1 MSKKIKSVCIVGGG
15 SSGWMS
21 AATFATQLPDIDVTI
36 IESPDF
42 PTLGVGESTLG
53 GIKHWSALIGL
64 EDKDFLK
71 ETDGSY
77 KLSIKFTDWLG
88 KNTGGF
94 HYPFGEYQRPIEQVG
109 PNDWWFLKGNRG
121 GLDDNSFARCHY
133 PIAAVAENNKIS
145 DDSTGKTP
153 GFSFVQDVAF
163 HFDATALGQYLKKK
177 ICLPKGV
184 KLINSTVEK
193 INTNDDGI
201 ESLILENK
209 EEITAD
215 LYVDCT
221 GFKSLLLEG
230 ALGVKFNSI
239 DNLIPNNKAW
249 ATHIPYTDKNNQIQP
264 YTNCTALNN
273 GWAWNIP
280 LWSRIGAGYVYSDKY
295 ISDDEALEEFKDYI
309 RTRYD
314 NIPIEDLEFKPI
326 TMKNGIHEKTW
337 EKNVVAIGLS
347 SGFVEP
353 LESTGLMTTY
363 EWLLSLIYTLRKGFV
378 NQWDRDAFNY
388 ALKNIFYGHANF
400 VGMHYALSSR
410 DDTPYWQDVTERVRI
425 DPTVNNSVNYET
437 DMGENLELLYYASS
451 AYKYHQFREG
461 HAGFQCIAAG
471 MNYSPID
478 AQMHKS
484 LGELKGFDPEM
495 HCDRLHDLYRETQQ
509 KYINYSDTL
518 PSLYEYLCK
527 NIHESK
533 NDMTFVGTEDDV
545 PQHIYDAM
553 PDRVKE
559 KVKKPNPRK
568 SVSLSHRDK
577 KQKWKSRP
585 KGFVTY
591 E

>member
-1 MSKKIKSVCIVGGG
+1 MGGG

-21 AATFATQLPDIDVTI
+21 AATFATQLPNIDVTI

-42 PTLGVGESTLG
+42 PILGVGESTLG
-53 GIKHWSALIGL
+53 GIKHWSSLIGL
-64 EDKDFLK
+64 EDKDLLT

-88 KNTGGF
+88 KDTGGF
-94 HYPFGEYQRPIEQVG
+94 HYPFGEAQRPIEQVAQ
-109 PNDWWFLKGNRG
+109 NDWWFLKGNRG
-121 GLDDNSFARCHY
+121 GLDQNSFARCHY
-133 PIAAVAENNKIS
+133 PIAAVSENNKIS
-145 DDSTGKTP
+145 DDSSGKTP

-201 ESLILENK
+201 ESLILQNK
-209 EEITAD
+209 EKVTAD
-215 LYVDCT
+215 LYIDCT

-239 DNLIPNNKAW
+239 ENIIPNNKAW
-249 ATHIPYTDKNNQIQP
+249 ATHIPYTDKNKQLEP
-264 YTNCTALNN
+264 FTNCTALSN
-273 GWAWNIP
+273 GWTWNIP

-314 NIPIEDLEFKPI
+314 NVPIEDLEFKPI
-326 TMKNGIHEKTW
+326 TMRNGIHEKTW

-363 EWLLSLIYTLRKGFV
+363 EWLLSLIYTLRKDFV

-388 ALKNIFYGHANF
+388 ALRNIFYGHANF

-410 DDTPYWQDVTERVRI
+410 DDTPYWQDITERVRI
-425 DPTVNNSVNYET
+425 DPTINNSLNYET
-437 DMGENLELLYYASS
+437 EMGENLELLYYATS

-461 HAGFQCIAAG
+461 TAGFQCVAAG

-478 AQMHKS
+478 AQMHRS
-484 LGELKGFDPEM
+484 LGKLKGFDPEM
-495 HCDRLHDLYRETQQ
+495 HCDRLQELYRETQQ
-509 KYINYSDTL
+509 KYINYAETL

-527 NIHESK
+527 TIHDSSG
-533 NDMTFVGTEDDV
+533 DMTFVGTENDV
-545 PQHIYDAM
+545 PQHIYDSM
-553 PDRVKE
+553 PDRVKMR
-559 KVKKPNPRK
+559 VKQQERQTVEPSVKDKNP
-568 SVSLSHRDK
+568 
-577 KQKWKSRP
+577 KWKQRP

>member
-1 MSKKIKSVCIVGGG
+1 MGGG

-42 PTLGVGESTLG
+42 PILGVGESTLG
-53 GIKHWSALIGL
+53 GIKHWSSLIGL
-64 EDKDFLK
+64 EDKDLLT

-94 HYPFGEYQRPIEQVG
+94 HYPFGEAQRPIEQVG
-109 PNDWWFLKGNRG
+109 QNDWWFLKGNRG
-121 GLDDNSFARCHY
+121 GLDQNSFARCHY
-133 PIAAVAENNKIS
+133 PIAAVSENNKIS
-145 DDSTGKTP
+145 DDSSGKTP

-184 KLINSTVEK
+184 NLINSTVEK

-230 ALGVKFNSI
+230 ALGVKFNGI
-239 DNLIPNNKAW
+239 ENIIPNNKAW
-249 ATHIPYTDKNNQIQP
+249 ATHIPYTDKSKQLEP
-264 YTNCTALNN
+264 FTNCTALSN
-273 GWAWNIP
+273 GWTWNIP

-326 TMKNGIHEKTW
+326 TMRNGIHEKTW

-388 ALKNIFYGHANF
+388 ALRNIFYGHANF

-425 DPTVNNSVNYET
+425 DPTINNSLNYET
-437 DMGENLELLYYASS
+437 EMGENLELLYYATS

-461 HAGFQCIAAG
+461 TAGFQCVAAG

-478 AQMHKS
+478 AQMHRS
-484 LGELKGFDPEM
+484 LGILKKFDPDM
-495 HCDRLHDLYRETQQ
+495 HCDRLQELYRETQQ
-509 KYINYSDTL
+509 KYINYAETL
-518 PSLYEYLCK
+518 PTLYEYLSK
-527 NIHESK
+527 SIHESSE
-533 NDMTFVGTEDDV
+533 DMTFVGTEDDV
-545 PQHIYDAM
+545 PQHIWDSM
-553 PDRVKE
+553 PDRVKM
-559 KVKKPNPRK
+559 KVKKQERK
-568 SVSLSHRDK
+568 SVEPTYRDK
-577 KQKWKSRP
+577 NQKWKQRP

>member
-1 MSKKIKSVCIVGGG
+1 MSKKIKSICIVGGG

-21 AATFATQLPDIDVTI
+21 AATFATQLPNIDVTI

-42 PTLGVGESTLG
+42 PILGVGESTLG
-53 GIKHWSALIGL
+53 GIKHWSSLIGL
-64 EDKDFLK
+64 EDKDLLT

-88 KNTGGF
+88 KDTGGF
-94 HYPFGEYQRPIEQVG
+94 HYPFGEAQRPIEQVAQ
-109 PNDWWFLKGNRG
+109 NDWWFLKGNRG
-121 GLDDNSFARCHY
+121 GLDQNSFARCHY
-133 PIAAVAENNKIS
+133 PIAAISENNKMS
-145 DDSTGKTP
+145 DDSSGKTP

-201 ESLILENK
+201 ESLILQNK
-209 EEITAD
+209 EKVTAD
-215 LYVDCT
+215 LYIDCT

-239 DNLIPNNKAW
+239 ENIIPNNKAW
-249 ATHIPYTDKNNQIQP
+249 ATHIPYTDKNKQLEP
-264 YTNCTALNN
+264 FTNCTALSN
-273 GWAWNIP
+273 GWTWNIP

-314 NIPIEDLEFKPI
+314 NVPIEDLEFKPI
-326 TMKNGIHEKTW
+326 TMRNGIHEKTW

-363 EWLLSLIYTLRKGFV
+363 EWLLSLIYTLRKDFV

-388 ALKNIFYGHANF
+388 ALRNIFYGHANF

-425 DPTVNNSVNYET
+425 DPTINNSLNYET
-437 DMGENLELLYYASS
+437 EMGENLELLYYATS

-461 HAGFQCIAAG
+461 TAGFQCVAAG

-478 AQMHKS
+478 AQMHRS
-484 LGELKGFDPEM
+484 LGKLKGFDPEM
-495 HCDRLHDLYRETQQ
+495 HCDRLQELYRETQQ
-509 KYINYSDTL
+509 KYINYAETL

-527 NIHESK
+527 TIHDSSG
-533 NDMTFVGTEDDV
+533 DMTFVGTEDDV
-545 PQHIYDAM
+545 PQHIYDSM
-553 PDRVKE
+553 PDRVKM
-559 KVKKPNPRK
+559 KVKKQERK
-568 SVSLSHRDK
+568 TIEPSYRDK
-577 KQKWKSRP
+577 NPKWTQRP

>member
-1 MSKKIKSVCIVGGG
+1 MSKKIKSICIVGGG

-42 PTLGVGESTLG
+42 PILGVGESTLG
-53 GIKHWSALIGL
+53 GIKHWSSLIGL
-64 EDKDFLK
+64 EDKDFLT

-94 HYPFGEYQRPIEQVG
+94 HYPFGEAQRPIEQVG
-109 PNDWWFLKGNRG
+109 QNDWWFLKGNRG
-121 GLDDNSFARCHY
+121 GLDQNSFARCHY
-133 PIAAVAENNKIS
+133 PIAAVSENNKMS
-145 DDSTGKTP
+145 DDSSGKTP

-230 ALGVKFNSI
+230 ALGVKFNGI
-239 DNLIPNNKAW
+239 ENIIPNNKAW
-249 ATHIPYTDKNNQIQP
+249 ATHIPYTDKSKQLEP
-264 YTNCTALNN
+264 FTNCTALSN
-273 GWAWNIP
+273 GWTWNIP

-326 TMKNGIHEKTW
+326 TMRNGIHEKTW

-388 ALKNIFYGHANF
+388 ALRNIFYGHANF

-410 DDTPYWQDVTERVRI
+410 DDTPYWQDITERVRI
-425 DPTVNNSVNYET
+425 DPTINNSLNYET
-437 DMGENLELLYYASS
+437 EMGENLELLYYATS

-461 HAGFQCIAAG
+461 TAGFQCVAAG

-478 AQMHKS
+478 AQMHRS
-484 LGELKGFDPEM
+484 LGILKKFDPDM
-495 HCDRLHDLYRETQQ
+495 HCDRLQELYRETQQ
-509 KYINYSDTL
+509 KYINYAETL
-518 PSLYEYLCK
+518 PTLYEYLSTS
-527 NIHESK
+527 IHESSE
-533 NDMTFVGTEDDV
+533 DMTFVGTEDDV
-545 PQHIYDAM
+545 PQHIWDSM
-553 PDRVKE
+553 PDRVKM
-559 KVKKPNPRK
+559 KVKKKERK
-568 SVSLSHRDK
+568 SIEPTYRDTN
-577 KQKWKSRP
+577 QKWKQRP

>member
-1 MSKKIKSVCIVGGG
+1 MGGG

-21 AATFATQLPDIDVTI
+21 AATFATQLPNIDVTI

-42 PTLGVGESTLG
+42 PILGVGESTLG
-53 GIKHWSALIGL
+53 GIKHWSSLIGL
-64 EDKDFLK
+64 EDKDLLT

-88 KNTGGF
+88 KDTGGF
-94 HYPFGEYQRPIEQVG
+94 HYPFGEAQRPIEQVAQ
-109 PNDWWFLKGNRG
+109 NDWWFLKGNRG
-121 GLDDNSFARCHY
+121 GLDQNSFARCHY
-133 PIAAVAENNKIS
+133 PIAAISENNKMS
-145 DDSTGKTP
+145 DDSSGKTP

-201 ESLILENK
+201 ESLILQNK
-209 EEITAD
+209 EKVTAD
-215 LYVDCT
+215 LYIDCT

-239 DNLIPNNKAW
+239 ENIIPNNKAW
-249 ATHIPYTDKNNQIQP
+249 ATHIPYTDKNKQLEP
-264 YTNCTALNN
+264 FTNCTALSN
-273 GWAWNIP
+273 GWTWNIP

-309 RTRYD
+309 HTRYD
-314 NIPIEDLEFKPI
+314 NVPIEDLEFKPI
-326 TMKNGIHEKTW
+326 TMRNGIHEKTW

-363 EWLLSLIYTLRKGFV
+363 EWLLSLIYTLRKDFV

-388 ALKNIFYGHANF
+388 ALRNIFYGHANF

-425 DPTVNNSVNYET
+425 DPTINNSLNYET
-437 DMGENLELLYYASS
+437 EMGENLELLYYATS

-461 HAGFQCIAAG
+461 TAGFQCVAAG

-478 AQMHKS
+478 AQMHRS
-484 LGELKGFDPEM
+484 LGKLKGFDPEM
-495 HCDRLHDLYRETQQ
+495 HCDRLQELYRETQQ
-509 KYINYSDTL
+509 KYINYAETL

-527 NIHESK
+527 TIHDSSG
-533 NDMTFVGTEDDV
+533 DMTFVGTEDDV
-545 PQHIYDAM
+545 PQHIYDSM
-553 PDRVKE
+553 PDRVKM
-559 KVKKPNPRK
+559 KVKKQERK
-568 SVSLSHRDK
+568 TIEPSYRDK
-577 KQKWKSRP
+577 NPKWTQRP

>member
-1 MSKKIKSVCIVGGG
+1 MSKKIKSICIVGGG

-21 AATFATQLPDIDVTI
+21 AATFATQLPNIDVTI

-42 PTLGVGESTLG
+42 PILGVGESTLG
-53 GIKHWSALIGL
+53 GIKHWSSLIGL
-64 EDKDFLK
+64 EDKDLLT

-94 HYPFGEYQRPIEQVG
+94 HYPFGEAQRPIEQVG
-109 PNDWWFLKGNRG
+109 QNDWWFLKGNRG
-121 GLDDNSFARCHY
+121 GLDQNSFARCHY
-133 PIAAVAENNKIS
+133 PIAAVSENNKIS
-145 DDSTGKTP
+145 DDSSGKTP

-184 KLINSTVEK
+184 NLINSTVEK

-230 ALGVKFNSI
+230 ALGVKFNGI
-239 DNLIPNNKAW
+239 ENIIPNNKAR
-249 ATHIPYTDKNNQIQP
+249 ATHIPYTDKSKQLEP
-264 YTNCTALNN
+264 FTNCTALSN
-273 GWAWNIP
+273 GWTWNIP

-326 TMKNGIHEKTW
+326 TMRNGIHEKTW

-388 ALKNIFYGHANF
+388 ALRNIFYGHANF

-425 DPTVNNSVNYET
+425 DPTINNSLNYET
-437 DMGENLELLYYASS
+437 EMGENLELLYYATS

-461 HAGFQCIAAG
+461 TAGFQCVAAG

-478 AQMHKS
+478 AQMHRS
-484 LGELKGFDPEM
+484 LGILKKFDPDM
-495 HCDRLHDLYRETQQ
+495 HCDRLQELYRETQQ
-509 KYINYSDTL
+509 KYINYAETL
-518 PSLYEYLCK
+518 PTLYEYLSK
-527 NIHESK
+527 SIHESSE
-533 NDMTFVGTEDDV
+533 DMTFVGTEDDV
-545 PQHIYDAM
+545 PQHIWDSM
-553 PDRVKE
+553 PDRVKM
-559 KVKKPNPRK
+559 KVKKQERK
-568 SVSLSHRDK
+568 SVEPTYRDK
-577 KQKWKSRP
+577 NQKWKQRP

>member
-1 MSKKIKSVCIVGGG
+1 MSKKIKSICIVGGG

-42 PTLGVGESTLG
+42 PILGVGESTLG
-53 GIKHWSALIGL
+53 GIKHWSSLIGL
-64 EDKDFLK
+64 EDKDLLT

-94 HYPFGEYQRPIEQVG
+94 HYPFGEAQRPIEQVG
-109 PNDWWFLKGNRG
+109 QNDWWFLKGNRG
-121 GLDDNSFARCHY
+121 GLDQNSFARCHY
-133 PIAAVAENNKIS
+133 PIAAVSENNKIS
-145 DDSTGKTP
+145 DDSSGKTP

-184 KLINSTVEK
+184 NLINSTVEK

-230 ALGVKFNSI
+230 ALGVKFNGI
-239 DNLIPNNKAW
+239 ENIIPNNKAW
-249 ATHIPYTDKNNQIQP
+249 ATHIPYTDKSKQLEP
-264 YTNCTALNN
+264 FTNCTALSN
-273 GWAWNIP
+273 GWTWNIP

-326 TMKNGIHEKTW
+326 TMRNGIHEKTW

-388 ALKNIFYGHANF
+388 ALRNIFYGHANF

-425 DPTVNNSVNYET
+425 DPTINNSLNYET
-437 DMGENLELLYYASS
+437 EMGENLELLYYATS

-461 HAGFQCIAAG
+461 TAGFQCVAAG

-478 AQMHKS
+478 AQMHRS
-484 LGELKGFDPEM
+484 LGILKKFDPDM
-495 HCDRLHDLYRETQQ
+495 HCDRLQELYRETQQ
-509 KYINYSDTL
+509 KYINYAETL
-518 PSLYEYLCK
+518 PTLYEYLSK
-527 NIHESK
+527 SIHESSE
-533 NDMTFVGTEDDV
+533 DMTFVGTEDDV
-545 PQHIYDAM
+545 PQHIWDSM
-553 PDRVKE
+553 PDRVKM
-559 KVKKPNPRK
+559 KVKKQERK
-568 SVSLSHRDK
+568 SVEPTYRDK
-577 KQKWKSRP
+577 NQKWKQRP

>member
-1 MSKKIKSVCIVGGG
+1 MGGG

-42 PTLGVGESTLG
+42 PILGVGESTLG
-53 GIKHWSALIGL
+53 GIKHWSSLIGL
-64 EDKDFLK
+64 EDKDFLT

-94 HYPFGEYQRPIEQVG
+94 HYPFGEAQRPIEQVG
-109 PNDWWFLKGNRG
+109 QNDWWFLKGNRG
-121 GLDDNSFARCHY
+121 GLDQNSFARCHY
-133 PIAAVAENNKIS
+133 PIAAVSENNKIS
-145 DDSTGKTP
+145 DDSSGKTP

-230 ALGVKFNSI
+230 ALGVKFNGI
-239 DNLIPNNKAW
+239 ENIIPNNKAW
-249 ATHIPYTDKNNQIQP
+249 ATHIPYTDKSKQLEP
-264 YTNCTALNN
+264 FTNCTALSN
-273 GWAWNIP
+273 GWTWNIP

-326 TMKNGIHEKTW
+326 TMRNGIHEKTW

-388 ALKNIFYGHANF
+388 ALRNIFYGHANF

-425 DPTVNNSVNYET
+425 DPTINNSLNYET
-437 DMGENLELLYYASS
+437 EMGENLELLYYATS

-461 HAGFQCIAAG
+461 TAGFQCVAAG

-478 AQMHKS
+478 AQMHRS
-484 LGELKGFDPEM
+484 LGILKKFDPDM
-495 HCDRLHDLYRETQQ
+495 HCDRLQELYRETQQ
-509 KYINYSDTL
+509 KYINYAETL
-518 PSLYEYLCK
+518 PTLYEYLSTS
-527 NIHESK
+527 IHESSE
-533 NDMTFVGTEDDV
+533 DMTFVGTEDDV
-545 PQHIYDAM
+545 PQHIWDSM
-553 PDRVKE
+553 PDRVKM
-559 KVKKPNPRK
+559 KVKKKERK
-568 SVSLSHRDK
+568 SIEPTYRDTN
-577 KQKWKSRP
+577 QKWKQRP

>member
-1 MSKKIKSVCIVGGG
+1 MGGG

-42 PTLGVGESTLG
+42 PILGVGESTLG
-53 GIKHWSALIGL
+53 GIKHWSSLIGL
-64 EDKDFLK
+64 EDKDFLT

-94 HYPFGEYQRPIEQVG
+94 HYPFGEAQRPIEQVG
-109 PNDWWFLKGNRG
+109 QNDWWFLKGNRG
-121 GLDDNSFARCHY
+121 GLDQNSFARCHY
-133 PIAAVAENNKIS
+133 PIAAVSENNKMS
-145 DDSTGKTP
+145 DDSSGKTP

-209 EEITAD
+209 EKITAD

-230 ALGVKFNSI
+230 ALGVKFNGI
-239 DNLIPNNKAW
+239 ENIIPNNKAW
-249 ATHIPYTDKNNQIQP
+249 ATHIPYTDKSKQLEP
-264 YTNCTALNN
+264 FTNCTALSN
-273 GWAWNIP
+273 GWTWNIP

-326 TMKNGIHEKTW
+326 TMRNGIHEKTW

-388 ALKNIFYGHANF
+388 ALRNIFYGHANF

-410 DDTPYWQDVTERVRI
+410 DDTPYWQDITERVRI
-425 DPTVNNSVNYET
+425 DPTINNSLNYET
-437 DMGENLELLYYASS
+437 EMGENLELLYYATS

-461 HAGFQCIAAG
+461 TAGFQCVAAG

-478 AQMHKS
+478 AQMHRS
-484 LGELKGFDPEM
+484 LGILKKFDPDM
-495 HCDRLHDLYRETQQ
+495 HCDRLQELYRETQQ
-509 KYINYSDTL
+509 KYINYAETL
-518 PSLYEYLCK
+518 PTLYEYLSTS
-527 NIHESK
+527 IHESSE
-533 NDMTFVGTEDDV
+533 DMTFVGTEDDV
-545 PQHIYDAM
+545 PQHIWDSM
-553 PDRVKE
+553 PDRVKM
-559 KVKKPNPRK
+559 KVKKKERK
-568 SVSLSHRDK
+568 SIEPTYRDTN
-577 KQKWKSRP
+577 QKWKQRP

>member
-1 MSKKIKSVCIVGGG
+1 MSKKIKSICIVGGG

-42 PTLGVGESTLG
+42 PILGVGESTLG
-53 GIKHWSALIGL
+53 GIKHWSSLIGL
-64 EDKDFLK
+64 EDKDLLT

-94 HYPFGEYQRPIEQVG
+94 HYPFGEAQRPIEQVG
-109 PNDWWFLKGNRG
+109 QNDWWFLKGNRG
-121 GLDDNSFARCHY
+121 GLDQNSFARCHY
-133 PIAAVAENNKIS
+133 PIAAVSENNKIS
-145 DDSTGKTP
+145 DDSSGKTP

-230 ALGVKFNSI
+230 ALGVKFNGI
-239 DNLIPNNKAW
+239 ENIIPNNKAW
-249 ATHIPYTDKNNQIQP
+249 ATHIPYTDKSKQLEP
-264 YTNCTALNN
+264 FTNCTALNN
-273 GWAWNIP
+273 GWTWNIP

-326 TMKNGIHEKTW
+326 TMRNGIHEKTW

-388 ALKNIFYGHANF
+388 ALRNIFYGHANF

-410 DDTPYWQDVTERVRI
+410 DDTPYWQDITERVRI
-425 DPTVNNSVNYET
+425 DPTINNSLNYET
-437 DMGENLELLYYASS
+437 EMGENLELLYYATS

-461 HAGFQCIAAG
+461 TAGFQCVAAG

-478 AQMHKS
+478 AQMHRS
-484 LGELKGFDPEM
+484 LGILKKFDPDM
-495 HCDRLHDLYRETQQ
+495 HCDRLQELYRETQQ
-509 KYINYSDTL
+509 KYINYAETL
-518 PSLYEYLCK
+518 PTLYEYLSK
-527 NIHESK
+527 SIHESSE
-533 NDMTFVGTEDDV
+533 DMTFVGTEDDV
-545 PQHIYDAM
+545 PQHIWDSM
-553 PDRVKE
+553 PDRVKM
-559 KVKKPNPRK
+559 KVKKQERK
-568 SVSLSHRDK
+568 SVEPTYRDK
-577 KQKWKSRP
+577 NQKWKQRP

>member
-21 AATFATQLPDIDVTI
+21 AATFATQLPNIDVTI

-42 PTLGVGESTLG
+42 PILGVGESTLG
-53 GIKHWSALIGL
+53 GIKHWSSLIGL
-64 EDKDFLK
+64 EDKDLLK
-71 ETDGSY
+71 ATDGSY

-94 HYPFGEYQRPIEQVG
+94 HYPFGEAQRPIEQVG
-109 PNDWWFLKGNRG
+109 QNDWWFLKGNRG
-121 GLDDNSFARCHY
+121 GLDSNSFARCHY
-133 PIAAVAENNKIS
+133 PIAAVAERGKIS
-145 DDSTGKTP
+145 EDSMGKTP

-184 KLINSTVEK
+184 KLIASTVKK
-193 INTNDDGI
+193 INTNDNGV

-209 EEITAD
+209 EKVTAD
-215 LYVDCT
+215 LYIDCT

-230 ALGVKFNSI
+230 ALGVKFNNI
-239 DNLIPNNKAW
+239 DTLIPNNKAW
-249 ATHIPYTDKNNQIQP
+249 ATHIPYTDKNKQLQP
-264 YTNCTALNN
+264 FTNCTALSN
-273 GWAWNIP
+273 GWTWDIP

-295 ISDDEALEEFKDYI
+295 ISDDEALKEFKDYI
-309 RTRYD
+309 KTKYSGAPFD
-314 NIPIEDLEFKPI
+314 DLEFKSI
-326 TMKNGIHEKTW
+326 TMRNGLHEKTW

-347 SGFVEP
+347 SGFIEP

-400 VGMHYALSSR
+400 VGMHYALSPR
-410 DDTPYWQDVTERVRI
+410 NDTPYWQDITEKVRI
-425 DPTVNNSVNYET
+425 DPTVNNSLNYET
-437 DMGENLELLYYASS
+437 DMGENLELLYYATS

-461 HAGFQCIAAG
+461 SAGFQCIAAG

-478 AQMHKS
+478 AKMHSS
-484 LGELKGFDPEM
+484 LGKLKGFDPDM
-495 HCDRLHDLYRETQQ
+495 HCDRLQELYSETEK
-509 KYINYSDTL
+509 KYISYANSC
-518 PSLYEYLCK
+518 PSLYEYLSK

-533 NDMTFVGTEDDV
+533 NDFTFIGTDKEV
-545 PQHIYDAM
+545 PKQVYNTM
-553 PDRVKE
+553 PERVKR
-559 KVKKPNPRK
+559 KVAK
-568 SVSLSHRDK
+568 
-577 KQKWKSRP
+577 P

>member
-1 MSKKIKSVCIVGGG
+1 VGGG

-21 AATFATQLPDIDVTI
+21 AATFATQLPNIDVTI

-42 PTLGVGESTLG
+42 PILGVGESTLG
-53 GIKHWSALIGL
+53 GIKHWSSLIGL
-64 EDKDFLK
+64 EDKDLLT

-88 KNTGGF
+88 KDTGGF
-94 HYPFGEYQRPIEQVG
+94 HYPFGEAQRPIEQVAQ
-109 PNDWWFLKGNRG
+109 NDWWFLKGNRG
-121 GLDDNSFARCHY
+121 GLDQNSFARCHY
-133 PIAAVAENNKIS
+133 PIAAISENNKMS
-145 DDSTGKTP
+145 DDSSGKTP

-201 ESLILENK
+201 ESLILQNK
-209 EEITAD
+209 EKVTAD
-215 LYVDCT
+215 LYIDCT

-239 DNLIPNNKAW
+239 ENIIPNNKAW
-249 ATHIPYTDKNNQIQP
+249 ATHIPYTDKNKQLEP
-264 YTNCTALNN
+264 FTNCTALSN
-273 GWAWNIP
+273 GWTWNIP

-314 NIPIEDLEFKPI
+314 NVPIEDLEFKPI
-326 TMKNGIHEKTW
+326 TMRNGIHEKTW

-363 EWLLSLIYTLRKGFV
+363 EWLLSLIYTLRKDFV

-388 ALKNIFYGHANF
+388 ALRNIFYGHANF

-425 DPTVNNSVNYET
+425 DPTINNSLNYET
-437 DMGENLELLYYASS
+437 EMGENLELLYYATS

-461 HAGFQCIAAG
+461 TAGFQCVAAG

-478 AQMHKS
+478 AQMHRS
-484 LGELKGFDPEM
+484 LGKLKGFDPEM
-495 HCDRLHDLYRETQQ
+495 HCDRLQELYRETQQ
-509 KYINYSDTL
+509 KYINYAETL

-527 NIHESK
+527 TIHDSSG
-533 NDMTFVGTEDDV
+533 DMTFVGTEDDV
-545 PQHIYDAM
+545 PQHIYDSM
-553 PDRVKE
+553 PDRVKM
-559 KVKKPNPRK
+559 KVKKQERK
-568 SVSLSHRDK
+568 TIEPSYRDK
-577 KQKWKSRP
+577 NPKWTQRP

>member
-1 MSKKIKSVCIVGGG
+1 VGGG

-21 AATFATQLPDIDVTI
+21 AATFATQLPNIDVTI

-42 PTLGVGESTLG
+42 PILGVGESTLG
-53 GIKHWSALIGL
+53 GIKHWSSLIGL
-64 EDKDFLK
+64 EDKDLLT

-88 KNTGGF
+88 KDTGGF
-94 HYPFGEYQRPIEQVG
+94 HYPFGEAQRPIEQVSQ
-109 PNDWWFLKGNRG
+109 NDWWFLKGNRG
-121 GLDDNSFARCHY
+121 GLDQNSFARCHY
-133 PIAAVAENNKIS
+133 PIAAISENNKMS
-145 DDSTGKTP
+145 DDSSGKTP

-215 LYVDCT
+215 LYIDCT

-239 DNLIPNNKAW
+239 ENIIPNNKAW
-249 ATHIPYTDKNNQIQP
+249 ATHIPYTDKNKQLEP
-264 YTNCTALNN
+264 FTNCTALSN
-273 GWAWNIP
+273 GWTWNIP

-314 NIPIEDLEFKPI
+314 NVPIEDLEFKPI
-326 TMKNGIHEKTW
+326 TMRNGIHEKTW

-363 EWLLSLIYTLRKGFV
+363 EWLLSLIYTLRKDFV

-388 ALKNIFYGHANF
+388 ALRNIFYGHANF

-425 DPTVNNSVNYET
+425 DPTINNSLNYET
-437 DMGENLELLYYASS
+437 EMGENLELLYYATS

-461 HAGFQCIAAG
+461 TAGFQCVAAG

-478 AQMHKS
+478 AQMHRS
-484 LGELKGFDPEM
+484 LGKLKGFDPEM
-495 HCDRLHDLYRETQQ
+495 HCDRLQELYRETQQ
-509 KYINYSDTL
+509 KYINYAETL

-527 NIHESK
+527 TIHDSSG
-533 NDMTFVGTEDDV
+533 DMTFVGTEDDV
-545 PQHIYDAM
+545 PQHIYDSM
-553 PDRVKE
+553 PDRVKM
-559 KVKKPNPRK
+559 KVKKQERK
-568 SVSLSHRDK
+568 TIEPSYRDK
-577 KQKWKSRP
+577 NPKWTQRP

>member
-1 MSKKIKSVCIVGGG
+1 MGGG

-21 AATFATQLPDIDVTI
+21 AATFATQLPNIDVTI

-42 PTLGVGESTLG
+42 PILGVGESTLG
-53 GIKHWSALIGL
+53 GIKHWSSLIGL
-64 EDKDFLK
+64 EDKDLLT

-88 KNTGGF
+88 KDTGGF
-94 HYPFGEYQRPIEQVG
+94 HYPFGEAQRPIEQVAQ
-109 PNDWWFLKGNRG
+109 NDWWFLKGNRG
-121 GLDDNSFARCHY
+121 GLDQNSFARCHY
-133 PIAAVAENNKIS
+133 PIAAISENNKMS
-145 DDSTGKTP
+145 DDSSGKTP

-201 ESLILENK
+201 ESLILQNK
-209 EEITAD
+209 EKVTAD
-215 LYVDCT
+215 LYIDCT

-239 DNLIPNNKAW
+239 ENIIPNNKAW
-249 ATHIPYTDKNNQIQP
+249 ATHIPYTDKNKQLEP
-264 YTNCTALNN
+264 FTNCTALSN
-273 GWAWNIP
+273 GWTWNIP

-314 NIPIEDLEFKPI
+314 NVPIEDLEFKPI
-326 TMKNGIHEKTW
+326 TMRNGIHEKTW

-363 EWLLSLIYTLRKGFV
+363 EWLLSLIYTLRKDFV

-388 ALKNIFYGHANF
+388 ALRNIFYGHANF

-425 DPTVNNSVNYET
+425 DPTINNSLNYET
-437 DMGENLELLYYASS
+437 EMGENLELLYYATS

-461 HAGFQCIAAG
+461 TAGFQCVAAG

-478 AQMHKS
+478 AQMHRS
-484 LGELKGFDPEM
+484 LGKLKGFDPEM
-495 HCDRLHDLYRETQQ
+495 HCDRLQELYRETQQ
-509 KYINYSDTL
+509 KYINYAETL

-527 NIHESK
+527 TIHDSSG
-533 NDMTFVGTEDDV
+533 DMTFVGTEDDV
-545 PQHIYDAM
+545 PQHIYDSM
-553 PDRVKE
+553 PDRVKM
-559 KVKKPNPRK
+559 KVKKQERK
-568 SVSLSHRDK
+568 TIEPSYRDK
-577 KQKWKSRP
+577 NPKWTQRP

>member
-1 MSKKIKSVCIVGGG
+1 MGGG

-42 PTLGVGESTLG
+42 PILGVGESTLG
-53 GIKHWSALIGL
+53 GIKHWSSLIGL
-64 EDKDFLK
+64 EDKDFLT

-94 HYPFGEYQRPIEQVG
+94 HYPFGEAQRPIEQVG
-109 PNDWWFLKGNRG
+109 QNDWWFLKGNRG
-121 GLDDNSFARCHY
+121 GLDQNSFARCHY
-133 PIAAVAENNKIS
+133 PIAAVSENNKMS
-145 DDSTGKTP
+145 DDSSGKTP

-230 ALGVKFNSI
+230 ALGVKFNGI
-239 DNLIPNNKAW
+239 ENIIPNNKAW
-249 ATHIPYTDKNNQIQP
+249 ATHIPYTDKSKQLEP
-264 YTNCTALNN
+264 FTNCTALSN
-273 GWAWNIP
+273 GWTWNIP

-326 TMKNGIHEKTW
+326 TMRNGIHEKTW

-388 ALKNIFYGHANF
+388 ALRNIFYGHANF

-410 DDTPYWQDVTERVRI
+410 DDTPYWQDITERVRI
-425 DPTVNNSVNYET
+425 DPTINNSLNYET
-437 DMGENLELLYYASS
+437 EMGENLELLYYATS

-461 HAGFQCIAAG
+461 TAGFQCVAAG

-478 AQMHKS
+478 AQMHRS
-484 LGELKGFDPEM
+484 LGILKKFDPDM
-495 HCDRLHDLYRETQQ
+495 HCDRLQELYRETQQ
-509 KYINYSDTL
+509 KYINYAETL
-518 PSLYEYLCK
+518 PTLYEYLSTS
-527 NIHESK
+527 IHESSE
-533 NDMTFVGTEDDV
+533 DMTFVGTEDDV
-545 PQHIYDAM
+545 PQHIWDSM
-553 PDRVKE
+553 PDRVKM
-559 KVKKPNPRK
+559 KVKKKERK
-568 SVSLSHRDK
+568 SIEPTYRDTN
-577 KQKWKSRP
+577 QKWKQRP